1 MGPWDAFTQ
10 GFGNAFA
17 QAYETKNRKKMMEQ
31 EQANR
36 LALLQAQS
44 RLENEAL
51 TPEMKL
57 MRMYQQNPQG
67 FSAYRQ
73 ALDPG
78 FATDQTYKLGMLG
91 VQQGQLGTEQAY
103 KKWLMSNPPKSDA
116 PSQQRNFQFLM
127 GLPGMTQEKALQMVF
142 RPDLMQQFLSTLGAN
157 QSGTGGG
164 GFIQGSE

>member
-57 MRMYQQNPQG
+57 MRMYQQNPGG

-78 FATDQTYKLGMLG
+78 LATDQTYKLGMLG
-91 VQQGQLGTEQAY
+91 VQQGQLGLDQ
-103 KKWLMSNPPKSDA
+103 KKLDILSRKNPEGITN
-116 PSQQRNFQFLM
+116 QQKNFQFLM
-127 GLPGMTQEKALQMVF
+127 NIPGMTQEKALQMVF

-164 GFIQGSE
+164 GFNQGSE

>member
-73 ALDPG
+73 ALDPSL
-78 FATDQTYKLGMLG
+78 ATDQAYKLGMLG
-91 VQQGQLGTEQAY
+91 VHQGQLGLEKDY
-103 KKWLMSNPPKSDA
+103 KTWQMNNPPKRDL
-116 PSQQRNFQFLM
+116 PPQQRNFQFLM
-127 GLPGMTQEKALQMVF
+127 SLPGMTQEKALQMVF
-142 RPDLMQQFLSTLGAN
+142 RPDLMQQFLSTLGSSP
-157 QSGTGGG
+157 SGTGSG
-164 GFIQGSE
+164 GFTQGSE